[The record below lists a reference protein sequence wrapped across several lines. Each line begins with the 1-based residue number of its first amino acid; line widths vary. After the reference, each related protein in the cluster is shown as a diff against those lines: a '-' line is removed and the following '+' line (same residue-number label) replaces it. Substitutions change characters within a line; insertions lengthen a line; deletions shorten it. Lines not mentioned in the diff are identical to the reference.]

1 MKIIDIKTLEHPEI
15 KVIKFA
21 RFQDER
27 GYFTETY
34 RKSDLLKNIKLPEFK
49 DVEFTQFNEAYSKAD
64 TFRGMHF
71 QYEPYMSKLVRC
83 IRGNLIDLVM
93 DIRIGSPYFGKIFA
107 YELSN
112 NVNNDFD
119 EWIWVPAGFAH
130 GTLLTEPTTIE
141 YLCTGHYSPDCQ
153 VSVSVLSKDIIWNKN
168 DVLNSKVFNY
178 INSDLHI
185 SEKDRNAMELSKWKV
200 SKEANDYFMFNNF
213 TKEL

>member
-1 MKIIDIKTLEHPEI
+1 MKISDIKTLQHPDI

-21 RFQDER
+21 RIQDER

-34 RKSDLLKNIKLPEFK
+34 RKNDLLSNTNLKELSNI
-49 DVEFTQFNEAYSKAD
+49 EFTQFNEAYSKAG

-83 IRGNLIDLVM
+83 IRGNLIDMVM
-93 DIRIGSPYFGKIFA
+93 DIRIGSPYFGKIFP

-112 NVNNDFD
+112 KYDNNYD
-119 EWIWVPAGFAH
+119 EWIWVPEGFAH

-153 VSVSVLSKDIIWNKN
+153 VSVSVNSPGIVWESSELS
-168 DVLNSKVFNY
+168 SKVQDLLK
-178 INSDLHI
+178 SDLFI
-185 SEKDRNAMELSKWKV
+185 SEKDKNAMLLSDWES
-200 SKEANDYFMFNNF
+200 SKTSKKYFMYDKFATNI
-213 TKEL
+213 